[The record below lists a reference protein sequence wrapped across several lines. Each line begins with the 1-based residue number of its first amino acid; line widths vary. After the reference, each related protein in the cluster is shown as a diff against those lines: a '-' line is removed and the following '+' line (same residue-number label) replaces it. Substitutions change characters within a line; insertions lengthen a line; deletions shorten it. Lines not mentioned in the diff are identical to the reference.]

1 MRLPRQQRRL
11 SPRHATFPSLLQHA
25 ALFVAV
31 VGTVAVG
38 SQFARPTHADAG
50 AVRPSAPLGAALDG
64 RLPDGAPA
72 TTTSARTLHALTT
85 ETPAPTTVFTALASA
100 APTAPPTASTA
111 TTPAQ
116 REPIVPP
123 LSRLTATPAPEPV
136 VRAAVIALPP
146 ASRYATLGELNVAL
160 AQTPWPAELWPRVI
174 AIATCEA
181 GIDSDRDG
189 RYDQIDTQASGA
201 GGRYIGALQIGA
213 AHTFS
218 RPYDLH
224 RLVDNLAAGYEL
236 WLSAGRSFAPWGC
249 R

>member
-11 SPRHATFPSLLQHA
+11 SPRNATFPSLLQHA

-31 VGTVAVG
+31 VGTIAVG
-38 SQFARPTHADAG
+38 SQFARPTHADAV
-50 AVRPSAPLGAALDG
+50 AARPSAPLGASLDG

-72 TTTSARTLHALTT
+72 TTTSARTLHALTI
-85 ETPAPTTVFTALASA
+85 EAPAPTSALAVLASA
-100 APTAPPTASTA
+100 APVAAPATSTTSA
-111 TTPAQ
+111 PAQ
-116 REPIVPP
+116 REPVVPP

-160 AQTPWPAELWPRVI
+160 AQTPWPAELWPRVVAI
-174 AIATCEA
+174 AICEA

-201 GGRYIGALQIGA
+201 GGRYIGTLQIGA
-213 AHTFS
+213 THTFS

-236 WLSAGRSFAPWGC
+236 WLSAGHSFAPWGC